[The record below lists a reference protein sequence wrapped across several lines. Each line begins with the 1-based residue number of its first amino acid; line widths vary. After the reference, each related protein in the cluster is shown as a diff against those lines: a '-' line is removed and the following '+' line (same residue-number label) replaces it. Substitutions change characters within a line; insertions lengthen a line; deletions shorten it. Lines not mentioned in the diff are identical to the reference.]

1 MLNPSAIN
9 KTWTLFLDRDGVINR
24 RLPDDYVKHPGEFE
38 MLPGVAQAVAT
49 LSRYFGRM
57 VVVTNQQGIGKG
69 LYTAHDLAAVHEK
82 MHAAFAEAGVKIDA
96 VYFAPQL
103 SAENSPMRKPGIGMA
118 LKAKEDFPEIDFS
131 RSLMVG
137 DSASD
142 LRYASNAGMYAI
154 FIGDKIPEGETA
166 IFAMP
171 DLTGVADWVSNY

>member
-1 MLNPSAIN
+1 MLHPSAIN
-9 KTWTLFLDRDGVINR
+9 KSWTLFLDRDGVINR

-38 MLPGVAQAVAT
+38 MLPGAAQAVAK
-49 LSRYFGRM
+49 LSKHFGRI

-69 LYTAHDLAAVHEK
+69 LYSEADLAAVHEK

-103 SAENSPMRKPGIGMA
+103 SHENSPMRKPGIGMA

-131 RSLMVG
+131 LALMVG

-142 LRYASNAGMYAI
+142 LRFASNADMFAI

-171 DLTGVADWVSNY
+171 DLTGVANWVNNY